1 MKLKS
6 PGFSLLFAVMFPVAL
21 PVQATPEKN
30 FVTPFLATGQYQ
42 VPQAIQASGFEDKLV
57 GKLQSVRLNGKD
69 LLNLISQATE
79 TNFPRGAK
87 ILVDLDGFKLA
98 DKFITSS
105 ALVGG
110 TFVVDKNGVVLANAS
125 PYVIVTFNFD
135 ALIFAGTVDFEND
148 KEKTKN
154 KFPATVQLLFPDR
167 DIDITFV
174 GNCFENFSMSAPN
187 NEGVQRVKGTT
198 RFQGEGS
205 GFFDDNPFIGSLDMI
220 LKGNELVED

>member
-6 PGFSLLFAVMFPVAL
+6 PGFSLLCAVMFPAAL

-30 FVTPFLATGQYQ
+30 FATPFMSGFFQ
-42 VPQAIQASGFEDKLV
+42 VPSSLVTSGVEDKLV
-57 GKLQSVRLNGKD
+57 GKLQGVRLNGKD
-69 LLNLISQATE
+69 LLNLISEETE
-79 TNFPRGAK
+79 IEFPRGARL
-87 ILVDLDGFKLA
+87 LVDLDSFKLA

-110 TFVVDKNGVVLANAS
+110 TFVVDRNGAVLVNAS

-135 ALIFAGTVDFEND
+135 DLIFSGVVDFEND

-154 KFPATVQLLFPDR
+154 RFPATVQIIFPHR
-167 DIDITFV
+167 DIDVLFT

-187 NEGVQRVKGTT
+187 NQGEQRVKGTT

-205 GFFDDNPFIGSLDMI
+205 GFFDDNTFIGSLDML